1 MADQWYVRK
10 GGKKHGPFTNEQLK
24 KLAATG
30 KIDRTDQLWKEGME
44 KWVPCSSAKGLFVA
58 AAPASLAPPPPA
70 FDNPLAAPDSDDP
83 TAAFSGFEMP
93 AYVPTPEEPPP
104 LKPAEPPATS
114 GYTPVKKAS
123 RQLEYADF
131 GQRVGGAVIDNF
143 VSAIFATPL
152 IVLCFASKLID
163 ITDKSQQSEGA
174 LMIQGIVWLTA
185 FVYGTL
191 LDSGRQGA
199 TFGKRAMSIRVT
211 DVEGRRV
218 GIGRAMLRQF
228 IRPFSFFLFAGILL
242 SFVTK
247 RKQTLHDLISGTV
260 VVKT

>member
-1 MADQWYVRK
+1 MADQWYVGK

-114 GYTPVKKAS
+114 GYTPIKKAS
-123 RQLEYADF
+123 RQLEYAGFIARGLAMTIDGVVLMIPLVLF
-131 GQRVGGAVIDNF
+131 SFLIMPPVAELGDGKKLAMAITMTQIVGNF
-143 VSAIFATPL
+143 V
-152 IVLCFASKLID
+152 IVSY
-163 ITDKSQQSEGA
+163 SS
-174 LMIQGIVWLTA
+174 LMESSRRG
-185 FVYGTL
+185 GTV
-191 LDSGRQGA
+191 
-199 TFGKRAMSIRVT
+199 GKQAMRIRVT
-211 DVEGRRV
+211 DLEGRRI
-218 GIGRAMLRQF
+218 GLGRAVWRNVAK
-228 IRPFSFFLFAGILL
+228 PFSAFLLLGFILAL
-242 SFVTK
+242 LTP
-247 RKQTLHDLISGTV
+247 RKQTLHDLVSGTV
-260 VVKT
+260 VVKA